1 MIRYEG
7 MKAEESKGTLK
18 NIPAGPYVAKV
29 LKTEI
34 IGNEPDQQ
42 LAVVI
47 DIWEG
52 QFAGWYMTK
61 FKADQEKGS
70 NFPVKYKGVLRI
82 RIPNSENKNARYPE
96 SDLRRF
102 NDMIW
107 RFEQSNEGFRWDGDE
122 TKLKGLLIG
131 ISIQEDTYNGKLFTK
146 PARFEIVD
154 DVRQGKIQV
163 MAPRKREEDIENPTM
178 APKMTDQRS
187 GMEVV
192 TEKLPWDTENIPF

>member
-1 MIRYEG
+1 MIKYDG
-7 MKAEESKGTLK
+7 MKAEESNGGTMK
-18 NIPAGPYVAKV
+18 NLPAGPYVAKV

-52 QFAGWYMTK
+52 QMAGWYMTK
-61 FKADQEKGS
+61 FKADQERGS
-70 NFPVKYKGVLRI
+70 NFAVKYKGVLRI
-82 RIPNSENKNARYPE
+82 RIPNPNNPNARYPE

-107 RFEQSNEGFRWDGDE
+107 RFEKSNEGFHWDGDE

-131 ISIQEDTYNGKLFTK
+131 ISVQEDNYNGSFFTR
-146 PARFEIVD
+146 PSRFEIVD
-154 DVRQGKIQV
+154 DVRQGKVNV
-163 MAPRKREEDIENPTM
+163 MPPRQRKDGNSTDPTM
-178 APKMTDQRS
+178 APMMDQRS
-187 GMEVV
+187 NMQIV
-192 TEKLPWDTENIPF
+192 TEELPWNPPI